1 MFYGLAGHQPYR
13 GGFTRDTPPHA
24 RWSAIADVSRHQ
36 RRRPS
41 PQAGWL
47 ADKARMDALVHPCC
61 ESLWSI
67 EIHKSYLYLNPSLN
81 LENNLATCQ
90 LRISIVRTRLLKK
103 VAPAEP
109 KLSKRGCSSVL
120 GRSKA

>member
-1 MFYGLAGHQPYR
+1 M
-13 GGFTRDTPPHA
+13 DTPPHA

-41 PQAGWL
+41 PLAGWL

-109 KLSKRGCSSVL
+109 KLSKKGLLVGL
-120 GRSKA
+120 GPQ

>member
-1 MFYGLAGHQPYR
+1 M
-13 GGFTRDTPPHA
+13 DTPPHA

-47 ADKARMDALVHPCC
+47 ADKARMGTLVHPCC

-81 LENNLATCQ
+81 LKNNLATCQ

-103 VAPAEP
+103 VAPAAP
-109 KLSKRGCSSVL
+109 KLSKKGLLAGL
-120 GRSKA
+120 GPQ

>member
-1 MFYGLAGHQPYR
+1 
-13 GGFTRDTPPHA
+13 
-24 RWSAIADVSRHQ
+24 
-36 RRRPS
+36 
-41 PQAGWL
+41 
-47 ADKARMDALVHPCC
+47 MDALVHPCC

-109 KLSKRGCSSVL
+109 KLSKKGLLVGL
-120 GRSKA
+120 GPQ

>member
-1 MFYGLAGHQPYR
+1 MPLARR
-13 GGFTRDTPPHA
+13 GGCPWITPPHA
-24 RWSAIADVSRHQ
+24 RWSAIADVGRHQ

-47 ADKARMDALVHPCC
+47 ADKARMGTLVHPCC

-90 LRISIVRTRLLKK
+90 LRISIVRTRLLEK

-109 KLSKRGCSSVL
+109 ELPKKGLLVGL
-120 GRSKA
+120 GP